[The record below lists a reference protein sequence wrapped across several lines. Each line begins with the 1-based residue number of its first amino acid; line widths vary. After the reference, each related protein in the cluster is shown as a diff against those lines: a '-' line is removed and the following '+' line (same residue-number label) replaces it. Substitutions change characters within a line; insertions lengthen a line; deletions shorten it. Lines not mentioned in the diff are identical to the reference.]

1 MRSIGVGLARVSFS
15 FVYEALLYYIVYQE
29 VALRYPISN
38 KNYKSITYTNTLAI
52 YS

>member
-1 MRSIGVGLARVSFS
+1 MRSVGVGLARVSFP

-38 KNYKSITYTNTLAI
+38 NKDKSITYTNAL
-52 YS
+52 